1 MAWLTQRHNTYSF
14 FVKVPIKGKCS
25 KAYYVPRPHHANW
38 QFALV
43 SIGNVQ
49 VEWLKND
56 EPLRGLE
63 AGKYEMVGN
72 GTELRVRRISYADT
86 GAYMCQASSVGGLT
100 RDISSLVVQDEPS
113 PSK

>member
-1 MAWLTQRHNTYSF
+1 LNGDRISGA
-14 FVKVPIKGKCS
+14 
-25 KAYYVPRPHHANW
+25 RPHDANW

-43 SIGNVQ
+43 SNGNIQ

-113 PSK
+113 PSKSFYLALLA

>member
-1 MAWLTQRHNTYSF
+1 M
-14 FVKVPIKGKCS
+14 
-25 KAYYVPRPHHANW
+25 KADRVNINSMQHRRITLIAN
-38 QFALV
+38 LRLLNCLGT
-43 SIGNVQ
+43 IQ

-56 EPLRGLE
+56 EPLRGME

-113 PSK
+113 PSKY